1 MKKGLVLE
9 GGAMRGMFTA
19 GVMDVMMEAG
29 LQFDSIVGVSAGA
42 AFGCNYKSGQ
52 VGRVLR
58 YNTAY
63 CKDWR
68 YCSLRSLITTG
79 DLYGA
84 DFCYHELPEK
94 LDIFDDEAFR
104 ANPAEFYCVCTDCVS
119 GEAVYHKVESA
130 QYGDLQWIRAS
141 ASMPLVSRVVKIEG
155 QELLD
160 GGISD
165 SIPLKFMEEQGCGKN
180 LVVLTQPRDYVK
192 KKNSMLPL
200 MKLALQKYPNVL
212 RAIANRHEV
221 YNQQLEYVRRR
232 EAEGSAFVISPAVKL
247 EISRTEKDPEK
258 MRAVYA
264 LGRKAAEEKLEELKK
279 FLEA

>member
-9 GGAMRGMFTA
+9 GGAMRGLFTA

-52 VGRVLR
+52 IGRVLR
-58 YNTAY
+58 YNTTY

-68 YCSLRSLITTG
+68 FCSFRSLFTTG

-94 LDIFDDEAFR
+94 LDLFDDEAFQ
-104 ANPAEFYCVCTDCVS
+104 ANPADFWCVCTDCSS
-119 GEAVYHKVESA
+119 GEPVYHKVVSA
-130 QYGDLQWIRAS
+130 QYGDLEWIRAS
-141 ASMPLVSRVVKIEG
+141 ASMPLVSRVVNIDG

-180 LVVLTQPRDYVK
+180 LVVLTQPRDYKK
-192 KKNSMLPL
+192 KKNSLLPL
-200 MKLALQKYPNVL
+200 MKLTMKKYPKVL
-212 RAIANRHEV
+212 ETLAKRHV
-221 YNQQLEYVRRR
+221 IYNEQLEYVRRR
-232 EAEGSAFVISPAVKL
+232 EAEGAVFVIAPESKL
-247 EISRTEKDPEK
+247 EIGRTEKNPEK
-258 MRAVYA
+258 LRAVYA
-264 LGRKAAEEKLEELKK
+264 LGRKAAEKHLEELKK
-279 FLEA
+279 FLEE